1 MALTLEYYILS
12 ENYRGHKILAAAA
25 FAGVK
30 VGERMVTLP
39 TPDAY
44 KRNCSPLG
52 GNPVLETPEGYIF
65 ESNAI
70 LRYIAR
76 LDKTNTLYGKTTYEN
91 SMVDAWLDLVASE
104 TDPLA
109 THVFAFVRSQ
119 TAYPAD
125 FVEVS
130 ESLFQSIDNWLETRT
145 FLVGERQTIADI
157 NLAFTLQVFYRF
169 ATNAEALSKKFKNVW
184 RLYNTVMQQPQ
195 TVEVLKSVG
204 GSFGLVAKPK
214 EEKKAEPKAEKKKEE
229 KNARAAE
236 AGSNHASGN
245 TTLLSGNLQQ
255 ELSNAEKQKLL
266 PAYDDTFKD
275 YDEMIIQYGYVTL
288 FTVAFPLAPLL
299 ALLNNVAEI
308 RLDAFKLTV
317 LHRRPLP
324 TKAEDIGSWYYILDI
339 MTIMSVVTNVGVI
352 AFTSGSNSVIPLY
365 DRLKYFIIWEHVL
378 LGIKFLLKILIPDVP
393 RSIRILQKRH
403 EFVIDKYIRGIV
415 DDDEEVVVQ
424 VQEQNANDFKAKLKI
439 APNDDDVDE

>member
-1 MALTLEYYILS
+1 MSLTLHYYLYS
-12 ENYRGHKILAAAA
+12 ENSRSHKILAAAA

-30 VGERMVTLP
+30 VNEKMISLP
-39 TPDAY
+39 ISDDF

-52 GNPVLETPEGYIF
+52 GNPALETPEGYIF

-157 NLAFTLQVFYRF
+157 NLAFTFQVFYRF
-169 ATNAEALSKKFKNVW
+169 ATNAETLSKKFKNVW

-195 TVEVLKSVG
+195 TVEVLKAVG
-204 GSFGLVAKPK
+204 GSFGLMAKPK

-229 KNARAAE
+229 KKPKDDE
-236 AGSNHASGN
+236 
-245 TTLLSGNLQQ
+245 
-255 ELSNAEKQKLL
+255 EEEDDMPKEEKKANPLDSLPPSKL
-266 PAYDDTFKD
+266 
-275 YDEMIIQYGYVTL
+275 V
-288 FTVAFPLAPLL
+288 
-299 ALLNNVAEI
+299 
-308 RLDAFKLTV
+308 LDAFKREYSNNDTRSHAAPWFFQNFDSEGYTCFWANYKYNEENKMQFMTANLCRGWFQRMEGNRKYAFGVALIVGEDKVHELTSFWV
-317 LHRRPLP
+317 FRGKGLP
-324 TKAEDIGSWYYILDI
+324 QC
-339 MTIMSVVTNVGVI
+339 VT
-352 AFTSGSNSVIPLY
+352 
-365 DRLKYFIIWEHVL
+365 D
-378 LGIKFLLKILIPDVP
+378 
-393 RSIRILQKRH
+393 
-403 EFVIDKYIRGIV
+403 V
-415 DDDEEVVVQ
+415 DDTELFNWVEIKDI
-424 VQEQNANDFKAKLKI
+424 NAEKEKITDYLCWEGPTIGKPVLEGRTFK
-439 APNDDDVDE
+439 